1 MTSKINKNKILLVE
15 GRDEINFFDALLK
28 SCTLDTIQVIESKGK
43 DQFPFELELI
53 VNDPGFANVTS
64 IGIVRD
70 ADNSQQSAVES
81 IRAQL
86 QKHKLP
92 SPTGHLTFVNN
103 GQMNVGIF
111 IAPGFTDTGML
122 ESLILESLGEHPVK
136 VASGNYI
143 DNLRSLLHPENETC
157 QYKFPT
163 NIHKARM
170 HAFLAGMEKYVP
182 SAGMAALKGYFDL
195 TSPIFNDVRGF
206 LRQM

>member
-28 SCTLDTIQVIESKGK
+28 SCTIDTIQVIESKGK

-53 VNDPGFANVTS
+53 LNDPEFAKVTS

-70 ADNSQQSAVES
+70 ADNSQQSAVDS

-86 QKHKLP
+86 QKHQLP
-92 SPTGHLTFVNN
+92 APAHHLAFEND

-111 IAPGFTDTGML
+111 IAPGFSDTGML

-143 DNLRSLLHPENETC
+143 DNLRILLHPENETC

-163 NIHKARM
+163 NIHKAHM

-195 TSPIFNDVRGF
+195 SSPIFNDVRAF
-206 LRQM
+206 LQQM